1 CQPERNTLKMRLIR
15 KAYVVRESWSIVT
28 LSVALWAATSFGSP
42 TVLSESEVAREFD
55 QRTWTHEHGLPDD
68 RVKAILQTRDG
79 YLWIGTPRGL
89 ARFDGLKFTVF
100 DHFNTPE
107 LVNDDCWGLTD
118 DGEGNLWVGTS
129 DGVVRLRGN
138 RFRRFT
144 SQDGVQVASPLCR
157 SLSG

>member
-1 CQPERNTLKMRLIR
+1 MRLIR

-28 LSVALWAATSFGSP
+28 LSVALWAATSFASP
-42 TVLSESEVAREFD
+42 TVLRESEVAREFD

-100 DHFNTPE
+100 DHVNTQE
-107 LVNDDCWGLTD
+107 LVSDDCKTLAED
-118 DGEGNLWVGTS
+118 AEGSLWAGTRQ
-129 DGVVRLRGN
+129 GVVRLRGN
-138 RFRRFT
+138 QFTRF
-144 SQDGVQVASPLCR
+144 SNQNGVQLDSLAGPPLC
-157 SLSG
+157 GG